1 MGHFASLE
9 LLNSTGTVDTPSLR
23 GRIQARP
30 DPEQVLASPLQRH
43 CATQPSDTVI

>member
-30 DPEQVLASPLQRH
+30 DPEQVLLPHYKDIVLHSQV
-43 CATQPSDTVI
+43 TQ